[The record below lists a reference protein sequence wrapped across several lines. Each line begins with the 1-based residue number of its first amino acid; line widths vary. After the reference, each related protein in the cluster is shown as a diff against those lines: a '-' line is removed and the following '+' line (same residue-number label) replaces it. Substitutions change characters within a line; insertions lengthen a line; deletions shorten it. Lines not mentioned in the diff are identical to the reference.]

1 MGIPKGLAPGLE
13 NPPDGVLVIGFEDKL
28 AFPNG
33 VMLELPNG
41 LLEADVGCAPNVA
54 PLLVPVP
61 NPPVAPKLPEDPKPP
76 VDPDVAPKPPVNP
89 DVAPKPPVDPD
100 VAPKPPVDPD
110 DPKPPEDPRNKKDIF
125 TALFFTIYQV
135 QRNIEKMKY

>member
-76 VDPDVAPKPPVNP
+76 VDPDVAPKPPV
-89 DVAPKPPVDPD
+89 
-100 VAPKPPVDPD
+100 DPD

-135 QRNIEKMKY
+135 QRNIEKMNC